1 MRTSNVF
8 ATKVGTRV
16 LLLFFVGAIVPV
28 GILAFLSHR
37 AVTRQLLV
45 QSEARLAEE
54 TRTAR
59 QLALERLS
67 NSVAW
72 VQDAAE
78 SLPDGSDLPPSS
90 TQRGA
95 GVSGMG
101 IYVGSDVRGQFGT
114 PPPVPELTQAE
125 TARLADGGLLL
136 KTLAGSQ
143 GPEVLLAS
151 PTQSATERVAWA
163 RIRHDSLWSSA
174 LTLASDPALSNLCF
188 TTAER
193 VVFACTQDLSPE
205 LTAGFDRLGEDGLS
219 DGAFEFEGP
228 NGTVKAS
235 WRMLFLRSSYDA
247 PPWYVVATQERASV
261 LAPVQGFTI
270 NLLAALAV
278 ALGLVLLMAH
288 FLVERTMSP
297 LARLTEGT
305 RSLAVHDLSARVE
318 LDVDDEFG
326 DLAGSFNTMAS
337 KLEKQFKQLRSA
349 QAIDGAVLRDR
360 DHVGAAGAL
369 LEGVEAMLPVTG
381 VALLLF
387 DVGRDGSD
395 RLFRRDVDGSLLVE
409 SRMLDASQ
417 LEWVPKYAD
426 WVPNPG
432 NATEALAPTGMGQGF
447 STLYAIP
454 MVVQSERVGVV
465 VASST
470 PAQDFDPD
478 DLGQAETL
486 VGRGAVALNEVR
498 LRQELRETSEDALE
512 VLANA
517 IDAKSRWTAGHSL
530 RVTALADAIGLEMQ
544 LDGSQRD
551 VLHRGG
557 LLHDIGKI
565 GVPLEILDFPGHL
578 TEEMFDKIQEH
589 PQIGATILNPMKV
602 FRPLIPIVLHH
613 HEKWNGKGYPHG
625 LAGQDIPMLAR
636 ILAVA
641 DVFDAM
647 ITPRPY
653 RDALDR
659 DFVVSHIEEGSGAA
673 FDPKVVQAFQSVMRA
688 GWVHDEVVLDLEVSS
703 V

>member
-1 MRTSNVF
+1 MRSSNVF

-28 GILAFLSHR
+28 GILAILSHR
-37 AVTRQLLV
+37 AVTRQLIV
-45 QSEARLAEE
+45 QSEGRLAEE

-67 NSVAW
+67 NSVAR
-72 VQDAAE
+72 VHGATESITESTDAEASPTE
-78 SLPDGSDLPPSS
+78 VA
-90 TQRGA
+90 A
-95 GVSGMG
+95 GIVG
-101 IYVGSDVRGQFGT
+101 IGVYVGPDLRGQIGAA
-114 PPPVPELTQAE
+114 PPVPELELTE
-125 TARLADGGLLL
+125 VERLADGRPLV
-136 KTLAGSQ
+136 KTLAGED
-143 GPEVLLAS
+143 GPEVLVAS
-151 PTQSATERVAWA
+151 PTPTVVGGVAWA
-163 RIRHDSLWSSA
+163 RLEADSLWSSA
-174 LTLASDPALSNLCF
+174 LTLASDPALANLCF
-188 TTAER
+188 LTAER
-193 VVFACTQDLSPE
+193 VVFRCTQDLSPE
-205 LTAGFDRLGEDGLS
+205 LRAEFQRVGQEGLS
-219 DGAFEFEGP
+219 DGAFQFEGP
-228 NGTVKAS
+228 EGAVGAS

-247 PPWYVVATQERASV
+247 PPWYVVATQDRATV
-261 LAPVQGFTI
+261 LAPVQGFTS

-288 FLVERTMSP
+288 LLVDRTMSP

-305 RSLAVHDLSARVE
+305 RSLAEHDLSARVV

-326 DLAGSFNTMAS
+326 DLAGSFNTMAAE
-337 KLEKQFKQLRSA
+337 LEQQFQQLRAA
-349 QAIDGAVLRDR
+349 QAIDNAVLQDR
-360 DHVGAAGAL
+360 DHMGAAGAL
-369 LEGVEAMLPVTG
+369 LEGVEEMLPVTG

-395 RLFRRDVDGSLLVE
+395 RLFRRDVDGSLIVE
-409 SRMLDASQ
+409 TRTLRAGQ
-417 LEWVPKYAD
+417 LGWVPQYPD
-426 WVPNPG
+426 WVSNPG
-432 NATEALAPTGMGQGF
+432 SAAEALAPTDMGQGF

-454 MVVQSERVGVV
+454 MVVQSERVGVL

-470 PAQDFDPD
+470 PTQDFAHDELD
-478 DLGQAETL
+478 RAVTL

-498 LRQELRETSEDALE
+498 LRQELSETSEDALK

-517 IDAKSRWTAGHSL
+517 IDAKSRWTAGHSM
-530 RVTALADAIGLEMQ
+530 RVTALADAIGVVMD
-544 LDGSQRD
+544 LDRNQRD

-565 GVPLEILDFPGHL
+565 GVPLEILDFPGRL
-578 TEEMFDKIQEH
+578 TDEMFKKIQEH
-589 PQIGATILNPMKV
+589 PEIGATILNPMKV

-613 HEKWNGKGYPHG
+613 HEKWNGRGYPHG
-625 LAGQDIPMLAR
+625 LAGQEIPMLAR

-659 DFVVSHIEEGSGAA
+659 DFVVSHIEEGSGEA
-673 FDPKVVQAFQSVMRA
+673 FDPKVVKAFQSVMRA
-688 GWVHDEVVLDLEVSS
+688 GWVHEKVVLEMESAS